1 MLLSEGQELQELG
14 VRTALEVDEC
24 SDPRRP
30 TKATVHT
37 MSAREWG
44 LTGGGRRERVPGG
57 F

>member
-30 TKATVHT
+30 AKATVHT